1 MAILCAIAVAFAAGS
16 AHAGK
21 RKRRHSNMPDGWSWP
36 PTASM
41 MRTGRECL
49 ARLDQLGVRWRK
61 APKARK
67 VVTPVVVPGMEL
79 GGIELVSVY
88 RQGPHVM
95 DCHLAAAL
103 AEQGPALYAV
113 GVREI
118 HFSSIHRYTRV
129 RTGGKQLRAL
139 SRHALGMAI
148 DIRDIVD
155 DAGVAHNILVDY
167 PNDDE
172 LLLAVEKVINE
183 SGDFRLALT
192 PANDPESH
200 DDHFHFEARVDYS
213 KPPRMQ
219 ARSSRTKPQR
229 ASHQAQ
235 RSSHEAQRG
244 GHRAQ
249 RASR

>member
-1 MAILCAIAVAFAAGS
+1 MALLCAIAVASAAGP

-36 PTASM
+36 PTAEM

-67 VVTPVVVPGMEL
+67 VVTPVVVPSMEL

-103 AEQGPALYAV
+103 AEQGPALYEL
-113 GVREI
+113 GVRQI
-118 HFSSIHRYTRV
+118 RFTSIHRYTRV

-155 DAGVAHNILVDY
+155 DAGVAHNIAEDY
-167 PNDDE
+167 LNDDQ
-172 LLLAVEKVINE
+172 LLLAVEGVVNE

-192 PANDPESH
+192 PANDPASH
-200 DDHFHFEARVDYS
+200 DDHFHFEARVDYA
-213 KPPRMQ
+213 KKAKTRVE
-219 ARSSRTKPQR
+219 ARSSRAKPQR
-229 ASHQAQ
+229 AT
-235 RSSHEAQRG
+235 
-244 GHRAQ
+244 HRAQ
-249 RASR
+249 RATHRAQRTTRR